1 MRKRKSAQ
9 RGATIIEFAMVTLL
23 LMIVILAGI
32 EFDRMVLVYTA
43 LANSARAGV
52 RYAIVH
58 GSDRTGAS
66 GSDLA
71 SGPGDKTAVIAK
83 VRQFASAGMLDTLKL
98 IVTVDYIPLDN
109 KPGTLVKVAVLYKY
123 DPFVV
128 LPLGVK
134 ITSAT
139 QGYIVF

>member
-1 MRKRKSAQ
+1 MRTRKSAR

-58 GSDRTGAS
+58 GSDRTTTG
-66 GSDLA
+66 DPA

-83 VRQFASAGMLDTLKL
+83 VRQFASAGMLDTSPLKL
-98 IVTVDYIPLDN
+98 TVTVEYPVDN
-109 KPGTLVKVAVLYKY
+109 KPGSLVKVAVAYVY

-128 LPLGVK
+128 LPLGVN

-139 QGYIVF
+139 QGIIVF